1 MTCISNIKKLKGIVK
16 RGPAKNKSR
25 IETVIRPYEG
35 KKIPNFKTAL
45 KMVLS
50 VAIPSV

>member
-1 MTCISNIKKLKGIVK
+1 MTFIGNIKELKGILK
-16 RGPAKNKSR
+16 KGPANNKSR